1 MNLRHAPFDAYVYP
15 VSLVAVSVI
24 GLLSIIDLAV
34 DVREGAPIAHVAL
47 ESAVILAV
55 LAGTLFLVRHLTRRV
70 GKARDAAE
78 VLAQRL
84 ASSDRDRVR
93 WRRAAQGLLQGLG
106 VVMEQQ
112 FEAWN
117 LTPAE
122 KEIALFLLKGLSH
135 KEIAVIRGISEATAR
150 QQARSVYR
158 KSGLS
163 GRRDLAAFFLEDIAL
178 PLQSARPVHGT
189 IAARDAEL

>member
-1 MNLRHAPFDAYVYP
+1 
-15 VSLVAVSVI
+15 
-24 GLLSIIDLAV
+24 
-34 DVREGAPIAHVAL
+34 
-47 ESAVILAV
+47 
-55 LAGTLFLVRHLTRRV
+55 
-70 GKARDAAE
+70 
-78 VLAQRL
+78 
-84 ASSDRDRVR
+84 
-93 WRRAAQGLLQGLG
+93 
-106 VVMEQQ
+106 MEQQ

-150 QQARSVYR
+150 QHARSVYR

-163 GRRDLAAFFLEDIAL
+163 GRRHLAAFFLEDIAL